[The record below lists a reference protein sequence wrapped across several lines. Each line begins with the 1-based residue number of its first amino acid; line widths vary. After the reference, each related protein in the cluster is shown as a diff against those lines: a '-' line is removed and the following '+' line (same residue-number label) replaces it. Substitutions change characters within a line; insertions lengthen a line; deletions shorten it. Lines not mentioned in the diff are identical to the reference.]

1 MSDPLA
7 QPCTCDT
14 DDDSW
19 VGETT
24 VPLCPKH
31 EAMLRNLSWDSL
43 ACMVVDLSNAIEQPA
58 LNAAPAEGL
67 REAARAYR
75 DATGYAMWGTDNE
88 EFVRVWKR
96 DLVGVADAADA
107 LRAALKERERLYRAL
122 RAVSKVRHVY
132 CLSDGFYSD
141 RFLCGVFSTLE
152 AAKAA
157 ADHEGHEADWR
168 EPDYSGTA
176 TERRWNCEGK
186 SGPRI
191 FGCGF
196 GIEERVLDD
205 DR

>member
-141 RFLCGVFSTLE
+141 RFLYG
-152 AAKAA
+152 
-157 ADHEGHEADWR
+157 DPRG
-168 EPDYSGTA
+168 
-176 TERRWNCEGK
+176 RRQHVRA
-186 SGPRI
+186 GPP
-191 FGCGF
+191 
-196 GIEERVLDD
+196 D
-205 DR
+205 DRGAGRTVLEQRREVVHGPSDLAVGPPRQRDSRRLPVPLRQSNRR